1 MTQISARLITRQRHD
16 RDQTENRNRGQL
28 FRASWLS
35 SARCSDHSK
44 KQNIRRELD
53 GLLNARGRDFGWAQ
67 TQTSIHV
74 IARESATN
82 NEQRTE
88 ILCRCRL
95 K

>member
-1 MTQISARLITRQRHD
+1 MIETKPRIAT
-16 RDQTENRNRGQL
+16 RGQL

-67 TQTSIHV
+67 TQTSVHV
-74 IARESATN
+74 IARESAAN

-88 ILCRCRL
+88 ISCRCRL

>member
-1 MTQISARLITRQRHD
+1 MIETKPRIATVDSCFELVGSRQHGAATTAKSR
-16 RDQTENRNRGQL
+16 T
-28 FRASWLS
+28 
-35 SARCSDHSK
+35 SDG
-44 KQNIRRELD
+44 RELD

-67 TQTSIHV
+67 TQTSVHV

-88 ILCRCRL
+88 ISCRCRL